1 MDIYQLNDVMNG
13 MSSNIVQAQALFI
26 SVLSAYLVVAYTA
39 GASLTRYQVTF
50 ISILFLLITSL
61 GAFGQLR
68 NVQVMTEWGYQ
79 AATLNGAE
87 AVVSKVQ
94 AETAK
99 WLFIAIRVALTIGAL
114 VFMWQVRHPKA
125 E

>member
-79 AATLNGAE
+79 AATLNGGE

>member
-1 MDIYQLNDVMNG
+1 MDIYQLNDLMNG
-13 MSSNIVQAQALFI
+13 MNSNILQAQVLFI

-50 ISILFLLITSL
+50 ISIVFLLITSL

-68 NVQVMTEWGYQ
+68 NVQILTDWGYQ
-79 AATLNGAE
+79 AVALSGLEPVISET
-87 AVVSKVQ
+87 Q
-94 AETAK
+94 AAASK
-99 WLFIAIRVALTIGAL
+99 WLFIAIRVALTVGAL
-114 VFMWQVRHPKA
+114 AFMWQVRHPKT

>member
-1 MDIYQLNDVMNG
+1 MDIYQLNDLMNG

-50 ISILFLLITSL
+50 ISIIFLLITSL
-61 GAFGQLR
+61 GALGQLR

-79 AATLNGAE
+79 VVALSGGE
-87 AVVSKVQ
+87 PVVSDVQ
-94 AETAK
+94 AETSK

-114 VFMWQVRHPKA
+114 VFMWQVRHPGN

>member
-1 MDIYQLNDVMNG
+1 MDIYQLSDLMNG

-39 GASLTRYQVTF
+39 GASLTRYQVSF
-50 ISILFLLITSL
+50 ISLIFLLITSL

-68 NVQVMTEWGYQ
+68 NVEVMTEWGYQ
-79 AATLNGAE
+79 AAALGGGE
-87 AVVSKVQ
+87 VLVSEVQ
-94 AETAK
+94 AETTK

-114 VFMWQVRHPKA
+114 VFMWQVRHPKTT
-125 E
+125 

>member
-1 MDIYQLNDVMNG
+1 VDIYQLNDVMNG

-79 AATLNGAE
+79 AATLNGGE

>member
-1 MDIYQLNDVMNG
+1 VDIYQLSDLMNG

-39 GASLTRYQVTF
+39 GASLTRYQVCF
-50 ISILFLLITSL
+50 ISLIFLLITSL

-68 NVQVMTEWGYQ
+68 NVEVMTEWGYQ
-79 AATLNGAE
+79 AAALGGGE
-87 AVVSKVQ
+87 VLVSEVQ
-94 AETAK
+94 AETTK

-114 VFMWQVRHPKA
+114 VFMWQVRHPKTT
-125 E
+125 